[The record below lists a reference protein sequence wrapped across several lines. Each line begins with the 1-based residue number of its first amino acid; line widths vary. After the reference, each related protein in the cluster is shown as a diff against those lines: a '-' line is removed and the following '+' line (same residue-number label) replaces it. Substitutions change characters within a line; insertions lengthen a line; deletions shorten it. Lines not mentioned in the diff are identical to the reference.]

1 MGRRDIPA
9 QTVESILNNPEQ
21 IVLDASGK
29 RVYQSKVDFGSGK
42 AYLVRVVVNEQGDVP
57 LVVTAYRTSRIDI
70 GGHHEDSLRPGSGR
84 LDHSV

>member
-1 MGRRDIPA
+1 MNYRLSKHAREEMGRRDIPA

-57 LVVTAYRTSRIDI
+57 LVVTAYRTSRIDKYWRA
-70 GGHHEDSLRPGSGR
+70 S
-84 LDHSV
+84 